1 MSSLT
6 QNINRIEA
14 DYDVNKKGT
23 IIDPGPY
30 EAEIMNANDVL
41 RTGRVQVYIPSMPMG
56 PKNDV
61 GSWLPVR
68 YATPYYGKTSKNF
81 IGKNESEG
89 VYSYGMWMTVPD
101 VGVRV
106 IVTFLE
112 GNRDNGVVIGCII
125 DDITN
130 HMVPGLPSSK
140 YWIKTPEVAEI
151 FPSAEPGKDFMP
163 VLEHNPKVVQE
174 NRPLPQK
181 YARPVNIELAKILK
195 EQGLIGDVIRGQSFS
210 TAQRENNSAVF
221 GVSTPGRAE
230 ESLAAIKSKG
240 DNITQDDLDVKK
252 RLPGHMFV
260 MDDGDIEGDSNLIRL
275 RTSTGHQILMND
287 TEGIIYVATA
297 SGNAWIEM
305 TNNGD
310 VMMYNKGNFSIHCEG
325 SFNVHAGANINMEA
339 TKGINVSAMEE
350 GGIKMQAADG
360 RYEVYSE
367 KGTYNQSNGPFHVK
381 TTGSNITMTSEDA
394 DIHMNGPTAGDATKP
409 TRNDLLTNNG
419 NRDVLNSTSTV
430 VPEHEPYN
438 RGTE

>member
-1 MSSLT
+1 MST
-6 QNINRIEA
+6 QQQNINRVEK
-14 DYDVNKKGT
+14 DFDVHKKGS
-23 IIDPGPY
+23 IVDPGPY
-30 EAEIMNANDVL
+30 EAEVMNASDVL
-41 RTGRVQVYIPSMPMG
+41 RTGRIEVYIPTSNSG
-56 PKNDV
+56 PRTNV
-61 GSWLPVR
+61 NSWITVR
-68 YATPYYGKTSKNF
+68 YATPFYGKTSKNF
-81 IGKNESEG
+81 IGKEQTQG
-89 VYSYGMWMTVPD
+89 IYSYGMWMTVPD
-101 VGVRV
+101 VGVKV
-106 IVTFLE
+106 VVTFLE
-112 GNRDNGVVIGCII
+112 GNRDNGIVIGCII
-125 DDITN
+125 DDLTN

-140 YWIKTPEVAEI
+140 YWLMTPEVAEL
-151 FPSAEPGKDFMP
+151 FPAAKPGKDFMP
-163 VLEHNPKVVQE
+163 VIEHNPKVVRD
-174 NRPLPQK
+174 NRPLPTT
-181 YARPVNIELAKILK
+181 YERPVNIELAKILK
-195 EQGLIGDVIRGQSFS
+195 EQGLIGDTIRGQSFS

-230 ESLAAIKSKG
+230 ENLAAIKTKG

-310 VMMYNKGNFSIHCEG
+310 VMMYNKGNFSVHCEG
-325 SFNVHAGANINMEA
+325 SFNVHAGGNINMEA
-339 TKGINVSAMEE
+339 TKGINVSAMES

-360 RYEVYSE
+360 RVEVYSE
-367 KGTYNQSNGPFHVK
+367 KGTYNQSGGPFHVK

-409 TRNDLLTNNG
+409 NRNDLLTNNG
-419 NRDVLNSTSTV
+419 NRDVLSSTSTV